1 MDTPAVREEMRE
13 LARRQAELGRQQAE
27 LGRQQADAS
36 VRAQREAER
45 LIQQAIRE
53 GLAQPVRG

>member
-1 MDTPAVREEMRE
+1 MREEMRE
-13 LARRQAELGRQQAE
+13 LGRRQAELGRQQAE